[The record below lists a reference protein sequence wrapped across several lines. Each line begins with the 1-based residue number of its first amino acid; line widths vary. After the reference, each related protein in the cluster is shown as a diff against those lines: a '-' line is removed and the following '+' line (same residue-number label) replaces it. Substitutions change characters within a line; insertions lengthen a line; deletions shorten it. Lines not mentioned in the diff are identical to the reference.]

1 MYCNPFELLP
11 CTVNVCGNDISVNTD
26 FRIGVSI
33 EIEMLQNHPD
43 ILGLM
48 QLFYLG
54 NIPDNVEEAA
64 QQMIQFYAHYDDAAD
79 EGSESQ
85 VSRKRLYDFIQD
97 ADALTASFRAS
108 YGIDL
113 ETDKLHWWKFKRL
126 MFGLPS
132 ESSFMQ
138 RVQIRSVDISKVDK
152 SQRKHYR
159 KLKAAYAL
167 KQPEARHMTLE
178 ERNSKMIEKL
188 HKRIEEAE
196 KFEKD

>member
-1 MYCNPFELLP
+1 
-11 CTVNVCGNDISVNTD
+11 
-26 FRIGVSI
+26 
-33 EIEMLQNHPD
+33 
-43 ILGLM
+43 
-48 QLFYLG
+48 
-54 NIPDNVEEAA
+54 
-64 QQMIQFYAHYDDAAD
+64 
-79 EGSESQ
+79 
-85 VSRKRLYDFIQD
+85 
-97 ADALTASFRAS
+97 
-108 YGIDL
+108 
-113 ETDKLHWWKFKRL
+113 

-167 KQPEARHMTLE
+167 KQPEARHMTLK